1 MKKSRFYTLITL
13 VFIASLFA
21 GCASKAEVTPESK
34 ETVPVADL
42 IKQADDNFRQREDI
56 DKLRQAVNLLK
67 RARSADEKN
76 YEAAWKLAQYSYFLG
91 KATKDD
97 KESEQVFAAGTN
109 AGRVASRLEPNRPE
123 GFFWLGAAYGGE
135 AERFPFTKGLPN
147 VEKIKEA
154 MAKVIEIDPNF
165 QGATAFN
172 ALATIELKTASF
184 GGKPEKAVEYLQKSL
199 ELNPDNFLSRLNLAE
214 AYLAL
219 EKEADARK
227 QLDLIAKIK
236 PTPDLEPEYK
246 EVSEK
251 ARKMLET
258 KF

>member
-1 MKKSRFYTLITL
+1 MKKVSFCTLITV
-13 VFIASLFA
+13 VFIVLTFG
-21 GCASKAEVTPESK
+21 GCASKVESEPEVK
-34 ETVPVADL
+34 ETAPVADL
-42 IKQADDNFRQREDI
+42 LKEAEENFKQREDI
-56 DKLRQAVNLLK
+56 AKLRHAVNVLK

-91 KATKDD
+91 KAVTDD
-97 KESEQVFAAGTN
+97 KESEQVFAVGTN

-123 GFFWLGAAYGGE
+123 GHFWLGAAYGGE

-147 VEKIKEA
+147 VEKIKES
-154 MAKVIEIDPNF
+154 MNRVIEIDPKF
-165 QGATAFN
+165 QGATAFD
-172 ALATIELKTASF
+172 ALATIEIKTASF
-184 GGKPEKAVEYLQKSL
+184 GGNPEKAVELLQKGL

-219 EKEADARK
+219 KQKDEAKK
-227 QLDLIAKIK
+227 QLEMIFKIK
-236 PTPDLEPEYK
+236 PAPELQPEYK
-246 EVSEK
+246 EIEGK